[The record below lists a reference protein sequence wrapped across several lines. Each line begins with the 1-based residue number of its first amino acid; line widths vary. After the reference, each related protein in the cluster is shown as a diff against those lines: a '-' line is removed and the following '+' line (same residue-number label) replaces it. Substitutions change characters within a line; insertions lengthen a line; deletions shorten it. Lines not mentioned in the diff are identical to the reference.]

1 MAASAI
7 EICNM
12 MLTWVSRKQIVSFD
26 DNTKESNFCKFNYD
40 IARRSV
46 LESREW
52 TFATR
57 RDLLPPLAD
66 APIYGYSFKFLV
78 PPTSLRILGVYDPA
92 TADDPD
98 APIIKH
104 KIELDI
110 DNKKVILADIA
121 SVHVKYIYDQ
131 KTTQLF
137 SPLFDQCLASYMG
150 YNAAVPLTQDKD
162 QQSRLFGIYKD
173 NLDEATFNDS
183 LQGSQELL
191 EISQLEQ
198 SRRLYVRP
206 Y

>member
-12 MLTWVSRKQIVSFD
+12 MLTLISRKQIVSFD
-26 DNTKESNFCKFNYD
+26 DNTKESNFCKANYD
-40 IARRSV
+40 PARRAV

-57 RDLLPPLAD
+57 RDLLPPLAGT
-66 APIYGYSFKFLV
+66 PIYGYEYKFLA

-92 TADDPD
+92 RTDDPE
-98 APIIKH
+98 APILKH
-104 KIELDI
+104 KVELDV
-110 DNKKVILADIA
+110 DGKKVILADLA
-121 SVHVKYIYDQ
+121 SINVRYIFDQ
-131 KTTQLF
+131 STTQLF
-137 SPLFDQCLASYMG
+137 SALFDQCVAAYLG
-150 YNAAVPLTQDKD
+150 YKAAVPLTQDKD

-173 NLDEATFNDS
+173 DLEEATFNDS

-191 EISQLEQ
+191 ETSQLEK